1 MSGQKKGEE
10 TRWTPQEL
18 VTLFYS
24 IKDVEDKRKGNQKSI
39 KGSNY
44 EKACSEHKG
53 IHVMI
58 A

>member
-24 IKDVEDKRKGNQKSI
+24 FKEAEDKRKENQKSV
-39 KGSNY
+39 KGSNH
-44 EKACSEHKG
+44 EKTPSDHKG
-53 IHVMI
+53 ACLVFL
-58 A
+58 